1 MSFDLLHLFKYST
14 GDEEPEDLQS
24 KHEKKIIPGL

>member
-1 MSFDLLHLFKYST
+1 MSFDLLHLFKYS